1 MVAEVNHDHGLV
13 ILSLIISVWGAY
25 ASLGVMGNIYSLQG
39 EQRLRSLLASAVLL
53 GVSIWTMHFIAMLSQ
68 KLPIFTAYAPIYV
81 FLSLFFVI
89 LISVVA
95 IYLTLSRWSHFSLL
109 LGGIT
114 LGAAIAVMHVT
125 GMRALRLDGQIEYE
139 VSTLVLSVGIALV
152 TSPFGLYLMRK
163 HIERVQQGGNEK
175 NRHIQ
180 ASLVVGLGAAAVHY
194 VAMGGSAVIVEKS
207 VHVVESFNGALT
219 RPELALIVV
228 LAVAITIVLIPLLLR
243 KIKFSTGT
251 VGGNINYWLV
261 GIGIF
266 GISMTV
272 IGQWL
277 VANSFQKE
285 ASFAQ
290 VGYRIQSDLVQMR
303 YMQEIENGEAYSLDD
318 WLERIDDIAISI
330 NTAMMV
336 EGVVSIKQD
345 EQLRNELRDMLVLLE
360 VLKNR
365 FSQGAS
371 DKRASFVNSE
381 ETEQRLSAIR
391 LLSEGLLSDSL
402 ALEQQ
407 NRMLLGF
414 TNGANIIWFILVFSS
429 VIVVMRR
436 RQNRLESMNANM
448 KSTLKELRRQKFSID
463 QHAIVAMT
471 DPAGVITY
479 VNDKFCQI
487 SQYAKDELLGANHR
501 ILNSGHH
508 SGEFWADM
516 WCTIGAGRVWQG
528 EIRNRNKSGEEYWVN
543 TTIVPFMDSNHL
555 PERYLSIRTDITS
568 SKQAEM
574 ELREKEYWMNSLIQ
588 ALPDEVLLQDA
599 DTRWLIANTVL
610 LNNLGLSGEAYQGLT
625 TQQLVEKSD
634 ILKQR
639 VLIDGEGEHIW
650 QRDDLLHWEL
660 EYPTSEGNAIFDVVN
675 VPLFNE
681 DANCTGTVR
690 VASNISVRKRVE
702 EENQILASAIFQADE
717 GMFITDAEGRLEYV
731 NPAYEEMLS
740 PEFDCL
746 GTQLPLLN
754 PDYAGE
760 SFSEMLWNALASG
773 ESWSGH
779 YEKPAGDETS
789 GCNLMVSLSPVVTI
803 KGMRYVGLL
812 RDVTDEQH
820 LESQLQQAQKMEAIG
835 RLAGG
840 IAHDFNNIL
849 TAIVGY
855 SDLVLDDLPLGSD
868 TYRNMQEIQTASQR
882 AKELVKQILSFSR
895 RSHNDRQLFEAE
907 TVIKEAVRLIRA
919 SAPATIAI
927 REDYAGISMML
938 EMDPTQLH
946 QIIMNLCVNAMQAMD
961 DKGQLMIS
969 TRQCS
974 SSDADIPTI
983 DGAPKVDYYLHLTLS
998 DNGPGIPET
1007 LREKI
1012 FEPFFTTKE
1021 VGSGTGMGLAAVH
1034 GIVNNSQGAIR
1045 VHNRPEGGAC
1055 FDVYLPLSQLNL
1067 QKTDTPLAPVVRE
1080 AIEEHIGTV
1089 LYVDD
1094 EIPLTNVIQ
1103 IFLTRQG
1110 FHVDV
1115 ANDPLD
1121 ALAMFSAAPEK
1132 YDVVVSDQVMPNM
1145 RGDQLVQAMLAI
1157 RPDIPFIL
1165 CSGYSDA
1172 IDITQAKE
1180 KGVQEFLQKPLD
1192 FKQFSEILKNT
1203 IKN

>member
-1 MVAEVNHDHGLV
+1 
-13 ILSLIISVWGAY
+13 
-25 ASLGVMGNIYSLQG
+25 
-39 EQRLRSLLASAVLL
+39 
-53 GVSIWTMHFIAMLSQ
+53 
-68 KLPIFTAYAPIYV
+68 
-81 FLSLFFVI
+81 
-89 LISVVA
+89 
-95 IYLTLSRWSHFSLL
+95 
-109 LGGIT
+109 
-114 LGAAIAVMHVT
+114 
-125 GMRALRLDGQIEYE
+125 
-139 VSTLVLSVGIALV
+139 
-152 TSPFGLYLMRK
+152 
-163 HIERVQQGGNEK
+163 
-175 NRHIQ
+175 
-180 ASLVVGLGAAAVHY
+180 
-194 VAMGGSAVIVEKS
+194 
-207 VHVVESFNGALT
+207 
-219 RPELALIVV
+219 
-228 LAVAITIVLIPLLLR
+228 
-243 KIKFSTGT
+243 
-251 VGGNINYWLV
+251 
-261 GIGIF
+261 
-266 GISMTV
+266 
-272 IGQWL
+272 
-277 VANSFQKE
+277 
-285 ASFAQ
+285 
-290 VGYRIQSDLVQMR
+290 
-303 YMQEIENGEAYSLDD
+303 
-318 WLERIDDIAISI
+318 
-330 NTAMMV
+330 
-336 EGVVSIKQD
+336 
-345 EQLRNELRDMLVLLE
+345 
-360 VLKNR
+360 
-365 FSQGAS
+365 
-371 DKRASFVNSE
+371 
-381 ETEQRLSAIR
+381 
-391 LLSEGLLSDSL
+391 
-402 ALEQQ
+402 
-407 NRMLLGF
+407 
-414 TNGANIIWFILVFSS
+414 
-429 VIVVMRR
+429 VVMRR
-436 RQNRLESMNANM
+436 RQHRLESMNANM
-448 KSTLKELRRQKFSID
+448 KLTLKELRRQKFSID

-479 VNDKFCQI
+479 VNEKFCQI
-487 SQYAKDELLGANHR
+487 SQYSKDELLGANHR
-501 ILNSGHH
+501 ILNSGYH
-508 SGEFWADM
+508 SREFWEDM
-516 WCTIGAGRVWQG
+516 WRTIGAGQVWQG
-528 EIRNRNKSGEEYWVN
+528 EIRNRNKSGKEYWVN

-610 LNNLGLSGEAYQGLT
+610 LNNLGLTGETYQGLT
-625 TQQLVEKSD
+625 TQQLAEKSD

-639 VLIDGEGEHIW
+639 VLIDGEEEHIW
-650 QRDDLLHWEL
+650 QHDDLVHWEL
-660 EYPTSEGNAIFDVVN
+660 EYPTSKGNAIFDVVH

-681 DANCTGTVR
+681 NANCTGRVR
-690 VASNISVRKRVE
+690 VASNISMRKRVE

-740 PEFDCL
+740 PELDCL

-760 SFSEMLWNALASG
+760 SFSEMLWSALASG

-779 YEKPAGDETS
+779 YEKPAGDES
-789 GCNLMVSLSPVVTI
+789 GGCNLMVSLSPVVTI

-895 RSHNDRQLFEAE
+895 QSHNDQQLFEAE

-927 REDYAGISMML
+927 REEYADISMML

-961 DKGQLMIS
+961 DRGQLIIG

-974 SSDADIPTI
+974 SSDAGIPVV
-983 DGAPKVDYYLHLTLS
+983 DGAPGADYYLHLTLFDS
-998 DNGPGIPET
+998 GPGIPEA

-1055 FDVYLPLSQLNL
+1055 FDVYLPLSQLNP
-1067 QKTDTPLAPVVRE
+1067 QKTDAPLAPVVRE
-1080 AIEEHIGTV
+1080 TIEEYIGTI

-1110 FHVDV
+1110 FSVDV

-1145 RGDQLVQAMLAI
+1145 RGDQLAQAMLEI
-1157 RPDIPFIL
+1157 RPGIPFIL

-1192 FKQFSEILKNT
+1192 FKQFSEILKST